1 MVVILPAAAALTGVR
16 HERTACPSRCTVQ
29 APHSA
34 APQPYLVPVRPSVS
48 RSTHSNGVSESTSTS
63 VSLPLTLSLIMEPPF
78 RRRLRPTRAALE
90 QVARKARG
98 ARRVLYG
105 LTARGAHPGP

>member
-78 RRRLRPTRAALE
+78 AAVSDQHGRRSSKLRARLVARAAYY
-90 QVARKARG
+90 KA
-98 ARRVLYG
+98 
-105 LTARGAHPGP
+105 